1 MSWFWFLPIALFAL
15 VLVGF
20 GIHMLV
26 RRLGD
31 QGLVDYIPQSP
42 SKKSPSKKS
51 VGSAMMNFG
60 VIYDP
65 SLEHV
70 IEFEQSGDLIAQGSS
85 EPFPPDP
92 DDDRAPDK
100 PGQETAP
107 GADS

>member
-1 MSWFWFLPIALFAL
+1 MAWYWFLPIALLAL
-15 VLVGF
+15 GLG
-20 GIHMLV
+20 GLGLHMLV

-31 QGLVDYIPQSP
+31 QGLVDYMPR
-42 SKKSPSKKS
+42 SPSKKS

-92 DDDRAPDK
+92 NSKRAPDGRDVVN

-107 GADS
+107 GDDS

>member
-1 MSWFWFLPIALFAL
+1 MPWYVFLPIAVFAL

-42 SKKSPSKKS
+42 SKKS
-51 VGSAMMNFG
+51 VGSAMINFG

-70 IEFEQSGDLIAQGSS
+70 IEFEQSGDLVAQGSG

-92 DDDRAPDK
+92 DPDRAPDK

>member
-1 MSWFWFLPIALFAL
+1 VSWFWFLPVALFAL

-20 GIHMLV
+20 GLHMLV

-31 QGLVDYIPQSP
+31 EGLVDYIPQSP
-42 SKKSPSKKS
+42 SKKS
-51 VGSAMMNFG
+51 VGSAMINFG
-60 VIYDP
+60 VIYEP

-70 IEFEQSGDLIAQGSS
+70 IEFEQSGVLVAQGSS

-92 DDDRAPDK
+92 DRAPDK
-100 PGQETAP
+100 PGPETAP

>member
-1 MSWFWFLPIALFAL
+1 MTWFWFLPIALLAL
-15 VLVGF
+15 GLAGF
-20 GIHMLV
+20 GLHMLV

-31 QGLVDYIPQSP
+31 QGLVDYIPQA
-42 SKKSPSKKS
+42 PSKKS

-85 EPFPPDP
+85 EPLGPNPDQADP
-92 DDDRAPDK
+92 DRAPQDAGK
-100 PGQETAP
+100 ETTPGT
-107 GADS
+107 DS

>member
-15 VLVGF
+15 ALVGF

-31 QGLVDYIPQSP
+31 QGMVDYIPQT
-42 SKKSPSKKS
+42 PSKKS
-51 VGSAMMNFG
+51 VGSAMINFG

-70 IEFEQSGDLIAQGSS
+70 IEFEQSGDLVAQGSS
-85 EPFPPDP
+85 EPLPPTP
-92 DDDRAPDK
+92 DQAQQEPEQEPT
-100 PGQETAP
+100 PGTH
-107 GADS
+107 S

>member
-1 MSWFWFLPIALFAL
+1 MAWYVFLPIALV
-15 VLVGF
+15 VLGLAGF
-20 GIHMLV
+20 GLHLLV

-31 QGLVDYIPQSP
+31 EGLVDYIPQSP
-42 SKKSPSKKS
+42 TKRS

-70 IEFEQSGDLIAQGSS
+70 IEFEQSGDLAAQGSS

-92 DDDRAPDK
+92 DHSKELPPRT
-100 PGQETAP
+100 G
-107 GADS
+107 S